1 MPKIILRE
9 MSGTTWLW
17 VALLSAL
24 FILVAA
30 WFVDPLGYA
39 DQAEPAKTAA
49 QSEWT
54 LAPDGPAVPVKLPE
68 VPVRPA
74 GPDR

>member
-24 FILVAA
+24 FVLVVA
-30 WFVDPLGYA
+30 WFLDPLGYA
-39 DQAEPAKTAA
+39 DETQPPQAPT
-49 QSEWT
+49 QNEWT
-54 LAPDGPAVPVKLPE
+54 VAPDGPAVPVRLPE
-68 VPVRPA
+68 VPVRPS